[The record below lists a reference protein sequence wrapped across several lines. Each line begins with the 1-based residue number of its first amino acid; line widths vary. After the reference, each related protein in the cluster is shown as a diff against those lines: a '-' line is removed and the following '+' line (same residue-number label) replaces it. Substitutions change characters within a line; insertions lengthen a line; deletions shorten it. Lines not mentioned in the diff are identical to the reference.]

1 MPIQCAGVY
10 KHVWAFEKKSKLSF
24 IVILYS
30 CKPTSSYVSQGEM
43 RLIRKM
49 RLIRQ
54 MRFWLITLEIE
65 FLSLYFLIRQ
75 EILPY

>member
-30 CKPTSSYVSQGEM
+30 CKPTYIVICTSVRE
-43 RLIRKM
+43 KCA
-49 RLIRQ
+49 
-54 MRFWLITLEIE
+54 
-65 FLSLYFLIRQ
+65 
-75 EILPY
+75 